1 MGKKLFAIMMIICMM
16 CSSLFVMAGC
26 SGKKANKDK
35 DLDKDKVV
43 DPQDVLKSVRP
54 PEGFVLDGI
63 WVDEKGEDTTME
75 ITKTGDDEYD
85 VVIFIASSESKSTE
99 WNFSGK
105 FDREGGLL
113 SYENGVRTEHAFDE
127 DGNDDATTVY
137 KDGKGALLYL
147 DEGLYWDDK
156 VEEAGKGCS
165 FKWMGNDLDD

>member
-54 PEGFVLDGI
+54 PEGFVLEGI
-63 WVDEKGEDTTME
+63 WIDKNDEDATMD
-75 ITKTGDDEYD
+75 ITKTGDDEYE
-85 VVIFIASSESKSTE
+85 VEIFCGSSESKSTE

-105 FDREGGLL
+105 FDREGGFL
-113 SYENGVRTEHAFDE
+113 SYEDGVKTEHVFDDE
-127 DGNDDATTVY
+127 GNDQATTVY
-137 KDGKGALLYL
+137 KNGKGALLYL
-147 DEGLYWDDK
+147 DEGLHWDDK
-156 VEEAGKGCS
+156 NENAGKKYQFEYLGETVD
-165 FKWMGNDLDD
+165 G